1 MDLVELRLLAVG
13 GILAVGIVLSVLGVA
28 ASVAA
33 ERIRRVSHARDLHAS
48 GARVVGQRADLGAGR
63 ARC

>member
-13 GILAVGIVLSVLGVA
+13 GILAIGIVMSALGALA
-28 ASVAA
+28 AAILEWAGQV
-33 ERIRRVSHARDLHAS
+33 S
-48 GARVVGQRADLGAGR
+48 GARAGRVSGQRAVGPRPGLGAGR